1 MTDAPT
7 CAESIIKSTRR
18 ERRKT
23 SSLKSGDSAPKPK
36 RLGLMR
42 ILQLHSNFIV
52 YKPVQKEI
60 ALAEHAEKKETR
72 LEELVVLF
80 TAVEEGDNARVAEK
94 AIDEVQ
100 GFLEKLGVNRILIY
114 PYAHLSS
121 KLAKPAGALETVKAM
136 ESYASKKG
144 IETFRAPFG
153 WNKQFTISIKGHPL
167 AEQSRVIWPEE
178 AKEKEEEKISEAV
191 KAEEK
196 LKSSWHVLQPDGKMV
211 LAEEF
216 NFKDHK
222 DLEKFARYE
231 ISKVRASQQM
241 PPHVQLMKKLEICD
255 YEPGSDPGNLRWYP
269 KGRLIKALL
278 EQFVSTKMS
287 EYGAMEVETPVM
299 YDFQHPSLADYL
311 NRFPARQYVLKSEDK
326 ELFLRF
332 AACFGQFLIVHDAQ
346 FSYKDMPMKV
356 YELTRYSFRKE
367 KSGEVVGLRRLRA
380 FSMPDCHAFCT
391 NLEQAKDEFLKRF
404 KMCSKILSEIGLN
417 KDEYEVGIR
426 FTKDFY
432 EENKKFIT
440 SLAKTFGKPML
451 AEVWNERFFYFVLK
465 WDINYVDNQD
475 KAAALSTD
483 QLDVENAERY
493 GIYYVDEKGEKK
505 LPLILHCSPSGA
517 IERVVYALLERAYKA
532 QKSGKVPML
541 PVWLSPTQVRL
552 IPVSSSY
559 LKDVEKNA
567 EIMEGC
573 RIRVDI
579 DDRPMTLQKKVRDAE
594 MEWIPYII
602 VVGQK
607 EIDSGLL
614 PVRDRSTRE
623 MRKLKLKDLT
633 SECQEI
639 LGDKPFRPLPLP
651 KYLSKRPQFYG

>member
-1 MTDAPT
+1 
-7 CAESIIKSTRR
+7 
-18 ERRKT
+18 
-23 SSLKSGDSAPKPK
+23 
-36 RLGLMR
+36 MR

-60 ALAEHAEKKETR
+60 AAAEQAEKKEVR
-72 LEELVVLF
+72 LEELLVLF
-80 TAVEEGDNARVAEK
+80 TAVEEGDNIGVAQK

-100 GFLEKLGVNRILIY
+100 GFLGKLGINRVLIY

-121 KLAKPAGALETVKAM
+121 RLAKPSDALKVVKAM
-136 ESYASKKG
+136 ESYASKLG

-153 WNKQFTISIKGHPL
+153 WNKQFAISVKGHPL
-167 AEQSRVIWPEE
+167 AEQSRVVLPAE
-178 AKEKEEEKISEAV
+178 AKEKEEEKVSEAL

-196 LKSSWHVLQPDGKMV
+196 LKSTWYILEPNGKLVLV
-211 LAEEF
+211 EEF
-216 NFKDHK
+216 NFKGRR

-255 YEPGSDPGNLRWYP
+255 YEPGSDPGNIRWYP
-269 KGRLIKALL
+269 KGRMIKALL
-278 EQFVSTKMS
+278 EQFVSTRMN

-332 AACFGQFLIVHDAQ
+332 AACFGQFLMVHDAQ

-356 YELTRYSFRKE
+356 YELTRYSFRRE

-391 NLEQAKDEFLKRF
+391 DLEQAKKEFTVRF
-404 KMCSKILSEIGLN
+404 KMCVRILGEIGFE

-432 EENKKFIT
+432 EENKKFIA
-440 SLAKTFGKPML
+440 SLAKTFGRPML
-451 AEVWNERFFYFVLK
+451 VEMWNDRFFYFILK
-465 WDINYVDNQD
+465 WDMNYVDNQD

-483 QLDVENAERY
+483 QLDVENAKRY

-517 IERVVYALLERAYKA
+517 IERVVYALLEKAYKM

-541 PVWLSPTQVRL
+541 PIWLSPTQVRL
-552 IPVSSSY
+552 IPISNNFLEHVARISETMETSS
-559 LKDVEKNA
+559 V
-567 EIMEGC
+567 
-573 RIRVDI
+573 RVDI
-579 DDRPMTLQKKVRDAE
+579 DDRSMTLQKRVREAE
-594 MEWIPYII
+594 MEWVPYII

-607 EIDSGLL
+607 ELDSGVL
-614 PVRDRSTRE
+614 PVRDRATGE
-623 MRKLKLKDLT
+623 MRRLNLEEL
-633 SECQEI
+633 I
-639 LGDKPFRPLPLP
+639 LEVKNTMANKPYRPLPLP

>member
-1 MTDAPT
+1 
-7 CAESIIKSTRR
+7 
-18 ERRKT
+18 
-23 SSLKSGDSAPKPK
+23 
-36 RLGLMR
+36 MR

-60 ALAEHAEKKETR
+60 AAAEQAEKKEVR
-72 LEELVVLF
+72 LEELLVLF
-80 TAVEEGDNARVAEK
+80 TAVEEGDNIGVAQK

-100 GFLEKLGVNRILIY
+100 GFLGKLGINRVLIY

-121 KLAKPAGALETVKAM
+121 RLAKPSDALKVVKAM
-136 ESYASKKG
+136 GSYASKLG

-153 WNKQFTISIKGHPL
+153 WNKQFAISVKGHPL
-167 AEQSRVIWPEE
+167 AEQSRVVLPAE
-178 AKEKEEEKISEAV
+178 AKEKEEEKVSEAL

-196 LKSSWHVLQPDGKMV
+196 LKSTWYILEPNGKLVLV
-211 LAEEF
+211 EEF
-216 NFKDHK
+216 NFKGRR

-255 YEPGSDPGNLRWYP
+255 YEPGSDPGNIRWYP
-269 KGRLIKALL
+269 KGRMIKALL
-278 EQFVSTKMS
+278 EQFVSTRMN

-332 AACFGQFLIVHDAQ
+332 AACFGQFLMVHDAQ

-356 YELTRYSFRKE
+356 YELTRYSFRRE

-391 NLEQAKDEFLKRF
+391 DLEQAKKEFTVRF
-404 KMCSKILSEIGLN
+404 KMCVRILGEIGFE

-432 EENKKFIT
+432 EENKKFIA
-440 SLAKTFGKPML
+440 SLAKTFGRPML
-451 AEVWNERFFYFVLK
+451 VEMWNDRFFYFILK
-465 WDINYVDNQD
+465 WDMNYVDNQD

-483 QLDVENAERY
+483 QLDVENAKRY

-505 LPLILHCSPSGA
+505 LPLILHCSPSGT
-517 IERVVYALLERAYKA
+517 IERVVYALLEKAYKM

-541 PVWLSPTQVRL
+541 PIWLSPTQVRL
-552 IPVSSSY
+552 IPISNNFIEHVARISETMETSS
-559 LKDVEKNA
+559 V
-567 EIMEGC
+567 
-573 RIRVDI
+573 RVDI
-579 DDRPMTLQKKVRDAE
+579 DDRSMTLQKRVREAE
-594 MEWIPYII
+594 MEWVPYII

-607 EIDSGLL
+607 ELDSGVL
-614 PVRDRSTRE
+614 P
-623 MRKLKLKDLT
+623 RK
-633 SECQEI
+633 SVV
-639 LGDKPFRPLPLP
+639 
-651 KYLSKRPQFYG
+651 